1 MMKKSIIK
9 KTIAAVLMVASV
21 TMLCACG
28 SDGNK
33 NRTANKNKTVND
45 ILNEQNQKASKDNK
59 DSKPAD
65 ETATEDNAAV
75 ESSAK
80 SPDEIVPAANV
91 PPTEEPVEYDKID
104 IDLTTMSSTMVY
116 TEVYNMQADPDEYV
130 GKIVKMKGSSGYSLD
145 EKTNIYYFACV
156 IQDATACCS
165 NGIEYELNKNYKIPF
180 DYPEMEHEI
189 TVVGR
194 FETYIEGDYKYITLK
209 NANLLADEG

>member
-1 MMKKSIIK
+1 MRKKKKIK
-9 KTIAAVLMVASV
+9 KTIAAMLMVLSV

-80 SPDEIVPAANV
+80 SPDEIVPARHLVHASDPIGANCPGLHFV
-91 PPTEEPVEYDKID
+91 
-104 IDLTTMSSTMVY
+104 
-116 TEVYNMQADPDEYV
+116 
-130 GKIVKMKGSSGYSLD
+130 
-145 EKTNIYYFACV
+145 
-156 IQDATACCS
+156 
-165 NGIEYELNKNYKIPF
+165 
-180 DYPEMEHEI
+180 HEI
-189 TVVGR
+189 ALSL
-194 FETYIEGDYKYITLK
+194 E
-209 NANLLADEG
+209 